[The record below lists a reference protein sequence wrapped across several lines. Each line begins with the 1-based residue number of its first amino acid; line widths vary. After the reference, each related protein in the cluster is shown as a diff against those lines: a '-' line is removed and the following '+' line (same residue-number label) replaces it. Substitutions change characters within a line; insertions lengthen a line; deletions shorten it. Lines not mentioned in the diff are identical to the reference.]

1 MTEHDHKLWLITV
14 IQHLSYEIDEV
25 SKVLSKTVKGD
36 PIMRKAGHDDPGI
49 VMMTPIEVRRMI
61 VDSIGDSLNQFVE
74 YNDRDRVDN
83 VVRP

>member
-1 MTEHDHKLWLITV
+1 
-14 IQHLSYEIDEV
+14 
-25 SKVLSKTVKGD
+25 
-36 PIMRKAGHDDPGI
+36 MRKAGHDDPGI